1 MIELSIGLDGVVSE
15 KKINIGNKYENNDEV
30 INFTLPSE
38 FDSYNKYIIAVIKQD
53 DTKITKVLPVT
64 NNQFSVS
71 TSITYIAGAWS
82 MYLMCRENEVDT
94 EAEQVDISA
103 KNGEHVFISDVFIG
117 VVSNSLIDKELID
130 NIPLDT
136 NLQIIYDS
144 LVRLQEELTTK
155 LEQLESRLT
164 NIENNISNN
173 TNAIQE
179 TNDIVNQVGYYENGV
194 LTI

>member
-1 MIELSIGLDGVVSE
+1 MIDLSIGLDGVVSE

-30 INFTLPSE
+30 INFILPSE
-38 FDSYNKYIIAVIKQD
+38 FDNYQKYIIAVIKQD
-53 DTKITKVLPVT
+53 DTKITKILPVT
-64 NNQFSVS
+64 NNQFVVS

-82 MYLMCRENEVDT
+82 MYLMCRENEVDI
-94 EAEQVDISA
+94 EAEIIDISA
-103 KNGEHVFISDVFIG
+103 KNGEHVFISDGFVG

-136 NLQIIYDS
+136 NLHIIYDS

-179 TNDIVNQVGYYENGV
+179 TNDVVNQVGYYENGV

>member
-1 MIELSIGLDGVVSE
+1 MIDLNIGLDGVVSE
-15 KKINIGNKYENNDEV
+15 KKINIGNKYENNDEA
-30 INFTLPSE
+30 INFILPSE
-38 FDSYNKYIIAVIKQD
+38 FENYQKYVIAVIKQD

-64 NNQFSVS
+64 NNQFVVS

-94 EAEQVDISA
+94 EAEQIDISA
-103 KNGEHVFISDVFIG
+103 KNGEHVFISDGFVG

-136 NLQIIYDS
+136 NLHIIYDS

-164 NIENNISNN
+164 TIENNISNN

-179 TNDIVNQVGYYENGV
+179 TNDVVNQVGYYENGV

>member
-1 MIELSIGLDGVVSE
+1 MIDLKIGLDGVVSE
-15 KKINIGNKYENNDEV
+15 KKINIGNKYENNDEI
-30 INFTLPSE
+30 INFILPSE
-38 FDSYNKYIIAVIKQD
+38 FDNYQKYIIAVIKQD

-64 NNQFSVS
+64 NNQFVVS

-82 MYLMCRENEVDT
+82 MYLMCRENEVDID
-94 EAEQVDISA
+94 AEQIDISA
-103 KNGEHVFISDVFIG
+103 KNGEHVFISDGFVG

-136 NLQIIYDS
+136 NLHIIYDS

-164 NIENNISNN
+164 TIENNISNN

-179 TNDIVNQVGYYENGV
+179 TNDAVNQVGYYEDGV